1 MTAVDVWTMKST
13 SPPHSRVIEQDHHRL
28 QVKALSLLAF
38 IAFLSAF
45 FDGYYQPPDDGG
57 WHVYTAYLCLFILFT
72 CAIAAGFIK
81 ARRLVVSGWMII
93 LTLLIGTS
101 VTFVTGTIA
110 SVLITIV
117 GAMCLLVVLPENILP
132 SNAPRGVAWSL
143 LLCASYVTS
152 MITRHVLRADVL
164 STESEMPY
172 IIASGPVFIYLVYAM
187 NERIFRT
194 LRTTLAQTQEA
205 HEEIAQINAALQD
218 KSRELSRALENAYLA
233 SEAKG
238 RFLANMSH
246 ELRTPLNAILG
257 YAAIVQEEIEELGE
271 RADIPPS
278 LLEDLS
284 HVETAGKHLLGLI
297 SDILDLSRIEA
308 GQVQLEFEEVHLETL
323 FDEFYQVMRPMA
335 FKRHNLLH
343 VEVSPKHL
351 TFYSD
356 TTRLRQILFNLLGNA
371 AKFTDNGHITLRA
384 TEIDEDHILFEVED
398 TGKGIPLDKQAKLFD
413 PFEQVDATST
423 RIHGGAGLGLA
434 LCKQLTQLLG
444 GTIQLESTP
453 GEGST
458 FSFVLPKQ
466 SDDLV
471 LHKRAG
477 DKPRRPQTGAEHHD

>member
-1 MTAVDVWTMKST
+1 MLQIKAMT
-13 SPPHSRVIEQDHHRL
+13 
-28 QVKALSLLAF
+28 LLAL
-38 IAFLSAF
+38 IASISAF
-45 FDGYYQPPDDGG
+45 FDTYSPPDDGG
-57 WHVYTAYLCLFILFT
+57 WHVYTTYFCLIILLV
-72 CAIAAGFIK
+72 CAITTGFIW
-81 ARRLVVSGWMII
+81 ARRLVISGWLII
-93 LTLLIGTS
+93 FTLLFGTA
-101 VTFVTGTIA
+101 VTFITGTVS
-110 SVLITIV
+110 SVLITLV

-132 SNAPRGVAWSL
+132 RNPPRGAKWSL
-143 LLCASYVTS
+143 LLCVVYIVSLL
-152 MITRHVLRADVL
+152 TRHVLRDDVL
-164 STESEMPY
+164 SSKAELPY
-172 IIASGPVFIYLVYAM
+172 LIVAGPVFVYLVYAM
-187 NERIFRT
+187 NARISRT
-194 LRTTLAQTQEA
+194 LRETLKQSQEA
-205 HEEIAQINAALQD
+205 HEEIAQVNTQLEQ
-218 KSRELSRALENAYLA
+218 KSKELVRALENAYIA

-257 YAAIVQEEIEELGE
+257 YAAIVQEEIEEIGE
-271 RADIPPS
+271 EADIPPS

-308 GQVQLEFEEVHLETL
+308 GQVEVEVEKVHLDPL

-343 VEVSPKHL
+343 IEISPKDL
-351 TFYSD
+351 TLYTD
-356 TTRLRQILFNLLGNA
+356 ITRLRQILFNLLGNA

-384 TEIDEDHILFEVED
+384 TEVDSRHILFEVED
-398 TGKGIPLDKQAKLFD
+398 SGKGIPLEKQAKLFD

-458 FSFVLPKQ
+458 FSFMLPKQ

-471 LHKRAG
+471 LHKRAT
-477 DKPRRPQTGAEHHD
+477 DKSRH